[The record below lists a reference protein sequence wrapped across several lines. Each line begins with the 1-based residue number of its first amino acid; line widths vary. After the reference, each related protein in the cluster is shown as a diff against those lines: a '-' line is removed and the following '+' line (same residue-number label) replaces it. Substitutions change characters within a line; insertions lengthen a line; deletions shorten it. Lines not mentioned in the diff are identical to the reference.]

1 MTGCALLHKDSP
13 TIVGALSQIDCST
26 AQATRFAFGRLL
38 GPSGALLP
46 ALTAF
51 LTVYVAL
58 TAFALLTG
66 RARLNVGTMTPR
78 MLGLGLVLTFSTSWI
93 AYQGVVWNLL
103 TGAPDQVATLL
114 TGGHGSA
121 TYAFAH
127 RLDQLFANI
136 ADLAAQT
143 SNQALDSSRN
153 EPTVGNI
160 SVADILWASAL
171 MLMLGTVGI
180 LVAARIALAALL
192 ALGPLFIVF
201 ALFRGTRGL
210 FEGWLKAAVLFACV
224 PLFTVLLGGAAIG
237 MIMPFVPGDGV
248 ASLQMAATLLLGA
261 AVYCALMLMVLKIST
276 TLVLGWQPLRSDPAP
291 VLPASAA
298 AVQSASRGS
307 SPTVAPYPGRGGQSS
322 PGSAQ
327 DRVQQIV
334 GGLAGTSGQDRTRA
348 LALRTSLQLLP
359 MKTYMPSG
367 NTHRA
372 RSIISR
378 RNASPRPSPEHRT

>member
-1 MTGCALLHKDSP
+1 MTGCALLLKDSP

-58 TAFALLTG
+58 TALALLTG

-93 AYQGVVWNLL
+93 AYEGVVWNLL

-114 TGGHGSA
+114 TGEHGSA

-136 ADLAAQT
+136 ADLASQT
-143 SNQALDSSRN
+143 SNQALDSSRT
-153 EPTVGNI
+153 EPTAGNI
-160 SVADILWASAL
+160 SVADILWVSAL
-171 MLMLGTVGI
+171 MLMLGTIGI
-180 LVAARIALAALL
+180 LVAARVALAALL
-192 ALGPLFIVF
+192 ALGPVFIVF

-210 FEGWLKAAVLFACV
+210 SEGWLKAAVLFACV

-237 MIMPFVPGDGV
+237 MIMPFVPSDGV

-261 AVYCALMLMVLKIST
+261 AVYCALMFMVLKIST
-276 TLVLGWQPLRSDPAP
+276 TLVLGWQPLRSGSAP
-291 VLPASAA
+291 VLPASRAA
-298 AVQSASRGS
+298 ALPALRGS
-307 SPTVAPYPGRGGQSS
+307 SRIVAPYPARDGQSS
-322 PGSAQ
+322 RGSAH

-334 GGLAGTSGQDRTRA
+334 GGLAGIRGQDRINAMAPR
-348 LALRTSLQLLP
+348 SPQQFLP
-359 MKTYMPSG
+359 MKTDMPSG
-367 NTHRA
+367 TAHRM

-378 RNASPRPSPEHRT
+378 RSASPRPRPEHRT